1 MENAAVAHLQ
11 AADRLAVGS
20 PLAGKAYFLSQGEP
34 EPLWDFVNRI
44 LAVAGLPPV
53 MTKRVPRQSP
63 TRPGRCWKVLYRLF
77 RLQGEPPM
85 TRFVARQLSTAHW
98 FDLSAA
104 KKDIGY
110 APCVSTAEGLRR
122 LGEWLKEHAATR

>member
-1 MENAAVAHLQ
+1 M
-11 AADRLAVGS
+11 
-20 PLAGKAYFLSQGEP
+20 SQGEP
-34 EPLWDFVNRI
+34 VPLWDFVNRV
-44 LAVAGLPPV
+44 LAVAGSAAGHEE
-53 MTKRVPRQSP
+53 RVR
-63 TRPGRCWKVLYRLF
+63 RRLAYAAGAVLEGVYRLF

-98 FDLSAA
+98 FDLTAA